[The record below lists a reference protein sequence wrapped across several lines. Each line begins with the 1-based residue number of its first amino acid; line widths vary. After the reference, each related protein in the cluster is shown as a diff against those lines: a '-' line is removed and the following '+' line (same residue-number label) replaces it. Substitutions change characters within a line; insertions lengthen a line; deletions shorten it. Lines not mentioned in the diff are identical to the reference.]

1 MASRFTALLP
11 AGHLSAR
18 PSPARPSPARLPA
31 RPPDPLC
38 GLGYSPADPR
48 QSEAEG
54 EVCRHAERL
63 LNMVHAYCEIRDSW
77 TGWLRGSAMSRTL
90 HERIVPEMRAL
101 HDAERRIV
109 DQPSVTLL
117 AVLDYAARARQAVP
131 AYTPLATI
139 DYPQPLV
146 SAKVRETCERMIAEA
161 EKAAL
166 AARRASAREYAA
178 GMAHAI
184 EREREEE
191 ARRRR
196 AMKEAGVTE
205 TPAEAE
211 AATDR
216 VEARIAVYQ
225 REIHRVYEEADL
237 GPDGEPTDEAVAPEG
252 AREQVA
258 PEGAREQVAPEGARE
273 QVAPEGAREQVAP
286 EGAREQVAPEG
297 AREQV
302 APEGAREQVA
312 PEAAERSPAADGL
325 TIAWQVHAR
334 RWGRTILTPT
344 PETAPRFAE
353 RLVLID
359 RGKRGGTLRAYG
371 GADLNDRRETI
382 NGVSFR
388 LRHRRSITG
397 RLRHSLTARL
407 RRDTRYQ
414 ARLTPAEVQEMR
426 GTRG

>member
-1 MASRFTALLP
+1 
-11 AGHLSAR
+11 
-18 PSPARPSPARLPA
+18 
-31 RPPDPLC
+31 
-38 GLGYSPADPR
+38 
-48 QSEAEG
+48 
-54 EVCRHAERL
+54 
-63 LNMVHAYCEIRDSW
+63 MVHAYCEIRDSW

-101 HDAERRIV
+101 RDVERRIV

-139 DYPQPLV
+139 DHPQPSV
-146 SAKVRETCERMIAEA
+146 SDAVREACERMIAEA

-166 AARRASAREYAA
+166 AARWASAREYAA
-178 GMAHAI
+178 RMAYAI

-258 PEGAREQVAPEGARE
+258 PE
-273 QVAPEGAREQVAP
+273 
-286 EGAREQVAPEG
+286 
-297 AREQV
+297 
-302 APEGAREQVA
+302 
-312 PEAAERSPAADGL
+312 AAERSPAADGL

-344 PETAPRFAE
+344 PQTAPRFAE

-397 RLRHSLTARL
+397 RLR
-407 RRDTRYQ
+407 RDARYQ

-426 GTRG
+426 GTRA

>member
-1 MASRFTALLP
+1 MASRFTARLPARRPSAPLP
-11 AGHLSAR
+11 AGH
-18 PSPARPSPARLPA
+18 PSARLPA

-48 QSEAEG
+48 QSAAEG

-77 TGWLRGSAMSRTL
+77 TGWLRGSAMGRTL
-90 HERIVPEMRAL
+90 HERIVPEMHAL
-101 HDAERRIV
+101 RDAERRIV

-146 SAKVRETCERMIAEA
+146 SAEVRETCERMIAEA

-178 GMAHAI
+178 RMAYAI

-211 AATDR
+211 AAAAR
-216 VEARIAVYQ
+216 VDARIAVYQ
-225 REIHRVYEEADL
+225 REIGRVYEEADL
-237 GPDGEPTDEAVAPEG
+237 GPDGKPTDEAVAPEG

-312 PEAAERSPAADGL
+312 RRGRRASRAGRRAGASRANGRRTVARCGRAYHRLASPRAPVGQDDPDTDAGDRAALRGAAGADRPGQ
-325 TIAWQVHAR
+325 ARRHAAR
-334 RWGRTILTPT
+334 LRWGRS
-344 PETAPRFAE
+344 E
-353 RLVLID
+353 
-359 RGKRGGTLRAYG
+359 
-371 GADLNDRRETI
+371 
-382 NGVSFR
+382 
-388 LRHRRSITG
+388 
-397 RLRHSLTARL
+397 
-407 RRDTRYQ
+407 
-414 ARLTPAEVQEMR
+414 
-426 GTRG
+426 

>member
-1 MASRFTALLP
+1 MASRFTARLP
-11 AGHLSAR
+11 AGH
-18 PSPARPSPARLPA
+18 PSARLPA
-31 RPPDPLC
+31 RPPDHLC
-38 GLGYSPADPR
+38 GLGYSPSDPR
-48 QSEAEG
+48 QSDAEG
-54 EVCRHAERL
+54 KVCRHAERL

-90 HERIVPEMRAL
+90 HERIVPEMRDL
-101 HDAERRIV
+101 QTAERRIV

-139 DYPQPLV
+139 DHPQPPV
-146 SAKVRETCERMIAEA
+146 PDSVREACERLAAEA
-161 EKAAL
+161 ADAAL
-166 AARRASAREYAA
+166 AARRAGAQEYAA
-178 GMAHAI
+178 RMAYAI

-211 AATDR
+211 AAAAR
-216 VEARIAVYQ
+216 VDARIAVYQ
-225 REIHRVYEEADL
+225 REIRRVYEEADL
-237 GPDGEPTDEAVAPEG
+237 GPDGKPTDEAVAPEG
-252 AREQVA
+252 AREHVAPEGAREHVA
-258 PEGAREQVAPEGARE
+258 PEGAREQVAPA
-273 QVAPEGAREQVAP
+273 
-286 EGAREQVAPEG
+286 
-297 AREQV
+297 
-302 APEGAREQVA
+302 
-312 PEAAERSPAADGL
+312 AAERSPAADGL
-325 TIAWQVHAR
+325 TVAWQVHAR

-371 GADLNDRRETI
+371 GADLNDRRETV
-382 NGVSFR
+382 NGVAVR
-388 LRHRRSITG
+388 LVRCRSLTA
-397 RLRHSLTARL
+397 RLGLSLTARL
-407 RRDTRYQ
+407 RRDALYK

-426 GTRG
+426 GTRA

>member
-1 MASRFTALLP
+1 
-11 AGHLSAR
+11 
-18 PSPARPSPARLPA
+18 
-31 RPPDPLC
+31 
-38 GLGYSPADPR
+38 
-48 QSEAEG
+48 
-54 EVCRHAERL
+54 
-63 LNMVHAYCEIRDSW
+63 MVHAYCEIRDSW

-101 HDAERRIV
+101 RDAERRIV

-139 DYPQPLV
+139 DYPQPPV
-146 SAKVRETCERMIAEA
+146 PDAVREACKRMIAEA

-211 AATDR
+211 AAAAR
-216 VEARIAVYQ
+216 VDARIAVYQ
-225 REIHRVYEEADL
+225 QEIRRVYEEADL
-237 GPDGEPTDEAVAPEG
+237 GPDGKPTDEAVAPE
-252 AREQVA
+252 A
-258 PEGAREQVAPEGARE
+258 ARE

-371 GADLNDRRETI
+371 KADLNDRRETV

-397 RLRHSLTARL
+397 RLR
-407 RRDTRYQ
+407 RDARYQ

-426 GTRG
+426 GTRA

>member
-1 MASRFTALLP
+1 MRASA
-11 AGHLSAR
+11 
-18 PSPARPSPARLPA
+18 
-31 RPPDPLC
+31 PDPLC
-38 GLGYSPADPR
+38 GLGYSPDPR
-48 QSEAEG
+48 QSAAEG

-101 HDAERRIV
+101 RDVERRIV

-117 AVLDYAARARQAVP
+117 AVLDYAVRARQAVP

-139 DYPQPLV
+139 DYPQPPMPD
-146 SAKVRETCERMIAEA
+146 SAREACERMIAEA

-178 GMAHAI
+178 RMAYAI

-211 AATDR
+211 AAAVR
-216 VEARIAVYQ
+216 VDARIAVYQ
-225 REIHRVYEEADL
+225 REIRRVYEEADL
-237 GPDGEPTDEAVAPEG
+237 GPDGKPTDEAVAPEG

-273 QVAPEGAREQVAP
+273 QVAPEGRRTVARCGWAHRRLASPRAP
-286 EGAREQVAPEG
+286 VGQNDPDTDAGDRAALRGAAG
-297 AREQV
+297 ADRPGQ
-302 APEGAREQVA
+302 ARRH
-312 PEAAERSPAADGL
+312 AARL
-325 TIAWQVHAR
+325 
-334 RWGRTILTPT
+334 RWGRS
-344 PETAPRFAE
+344 E
-353 RLVLID
+353 
-359 RGKRGGTLRAYG
+359 
-371 GADLNDRRETI
+371 
-382 NGVSFR
+382 
-388 LRHRRSITG
+388 
-397 RLRHSLTARL
+397 
-407 RRDTRYQ
+407 
-414 ARLTPAEVQEMR
+414 
-426 GTRG
+426 

>member
-1 MASRFTALLP
+1 MASRFAARLP

-18 PSPARPSPARLPA
+18 PSPARAGARDPARH
-31 RPPDPLC
+31 PPDPLC

-48 QSEAEG
+48 QSQAEG
-54 EVCRHAERL
+54 EICRHAERL

-90 HERIVPEMRAL
+90 HERIVPEMRVL
-101 HDAERRIV
+101 RDVERRIV

-139 DYPQPLV
+139 DHPQPPV
-146 SAKVRETCERMIAEA
+146 PDSVREACERMIAEA

-166 AARRASAREYAA
+166 AARWASAREYAA
-178 GMAHAI
+178 RMAYAI

-211 AATDR
+211 AAAAR
-216 VEARIAVYQ
+216 VDARIAVYQ
-225 REIHRVYEEADL
+225 REIGRVYEEADL
-237 GPDGEPTDEAVAPEG
+237 GPDGKPTDEA
-252 AREQVA
+252 
-258 PEGAREQVAPEGARE
+258 
-273 QVAPEGAREQVAP
+273 VAPEGAREQVAP

-397 RLRHSLTARL
+397 RLRHSLTAHL
-407 RRDTRYQ
+407 RRDARYQ
-414 ARLTPAEVQEMR
+414 AQLTPAEVQEMR
-426 GTRG
+426 GTRA

>member
-1 MASRFTALLP
+1 
-11 AGHLSAR
+11 
-18 PSPARPSPARLPA
+18 
-31 RPPDPLC
+31 
-38 GLGYSPADPR
+38 
-48 QSEAEG
+48 
-54 EVCRHAERL
+54 
-63 LNMVHAYCEIRDSW
+63 MVHAYCEIRDSW

-90 HERIVPEMRAL
+90 HERIVPEMRDL
-101 HDAERRIV
+101 QTAERRIV

-139 DYPQPLV
+139 DHPQPPV
-146 SAKVRETCERMIAEA
+146 PDTVREACERMIAES

-166 AARRASAREYAA
+166 AARRAGAREYAA
-178 GMAHAI
+178 RMAYAI

-216 VEARIAVYQ
+216 VDARIAVYQ
-225 REIHRVYEEADL
+225 REIRRVYEEADL
-237 GPDGEPTDEAVAPEG
+237 GPDGKPTDEAVAPEG

-302 APEGAREQVA
+302 ALA
-312 PEAAERSPAADGL
+312 AAERSPAADGL

-359 RGKRGGTLRAYG
+359 RGKRGGTLRACG
-371 GADLNDRRETI
+371 GADLADRHETI
-382 NGVSFR
+382 NGVAVR
-388 LRHRRSITG
+388 LVRCRSLTA

-407 RRDTRYQ
+407 RRDRYET
-414 ARLTPAEVQEMR
+414 RLTPAEVQEMR

>member
-1 MASRFTALLP
+1 
-11 AGHLSAR
+11 
-18 PSPARPSPARLPA
+18 
-31 RPPDPLC
+31 
-38 GLGYSPADPR
+38 
-48 QSEAEG
+48 
-54 EVCRHAERL
+54 
-63 LNMVHAYCEIRDSW
+63 MVHAYCEIRDSW
-77 TGWLRGSAMSRTL
+77 TGWLRGSAMGRTL

-101 HDAERRIV
+101 RDVERRIV

-139 DYPQPLV
+139 DHPQPSV
-146 SAKVRETCERMIAEA
+146 SDAVREACERMIAEA

-166 AARRASAREYAA
+166 AARWASAREYAA
-178 GMAHAI
+178 RMAYAI

-211 AATDR
+211 AATAR
-216 VEARIAVYQ
+216 VDARIAVYQ
-225 REIHRVYEEADL
+225 QEIRRVYEEADL
-237 GPDGEPTDEAVAPEG
+237 GPDGKPTDEAVAPEG

-302 APEGAREQVA
+302 TPA
-312 PEAAERSPAADGL
+312 AAERSPAADGL
-325 TIAWQVHAR
+325 TVTWQVHAR

-359 RGKRGGTLRAYG
+359 RGKRGGTLSAYG
-371 GADLNDRRETI
+371 KADLNDRHETI

-407 RRDTRYQ
+407 RRDRYET
-414 ARLTPAEVQEMR
+414 RLTPAEVQEMR
-426 GTRG
+426 GTRA

>member
-1 MASRFTALLP
+1 
-11 AGHLSAR
+11 
-18 PSPARPSPARLPA
+18 
-31 RPPDPLC
+31 
-38 GLGYSPADPR
+38 
-48 QSEAEG
+48 
-54 EVCRHAERL
+54 
-63 LNMVHAYCEIRDSW
+63 MVHAYCEIRDSW

-101 HDAERRIV
+101 RDVERRIV

-139 DYPQPLV
+139 DHPQPPV
-146 SAKVRETCERMIAEA
+146 PDTVREACERMIAEA

-166 AARRASAREYAA
+166 AARRAGAREYAA
-178 GMAHAI
+178 RMAYAI

-211 AATDR
+211 AAAAR
-216 VEARIAVYQ
+216 VDARIAVYQ
-225 REIHRVYEEADL
+225 REIGRVYEEADL
-237 GPDGEPTDEAVAPEG
+237 GPDGKPTDEAVAPEG

-258 PEGAREQVAPEGARE
+258 PEGAREQVAPT
-273 QVAPEGAREQVAP
+273 
-286 EGAREQVAPEG
+286 
-297 AREQV
+297 
-302 APEGAREQVA
+302 
-312 PEAAERSPAADGL
+312 AAERSPAADGL

-359 RGKRGGTLRAYG
+359 RGKRGGALRAYG
-371 GADLNDRRETI
+371 GADLADRHKTI
-382 NGVSFR
+382 SGVAVR
-388 LRHRRSITG
+388 LVRCRSLIE
-397 RLRHSLTARL
+397 RLRHSLTGRL
-407 RRDTRYQ
+407 RRDRYE
-414 ARLTPAEVQEMR
+414 ARLTRAEVQEMR